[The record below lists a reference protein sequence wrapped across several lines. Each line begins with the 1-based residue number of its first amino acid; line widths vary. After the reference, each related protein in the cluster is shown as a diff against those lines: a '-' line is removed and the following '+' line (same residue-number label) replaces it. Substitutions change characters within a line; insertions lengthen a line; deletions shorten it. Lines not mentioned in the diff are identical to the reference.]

1 MQVKFERV
9 GETMNLRL
17 RRAMRSVLAVV
28 MLTVLLCGE
37 ALAGIPCYINANT
50 KIYNRPSTSAVSL
63 SVPKNL
69 GCHIEAMNG
78 DWALVR
84 NGNAYAFIPLRYLTL
99 KDRLKGYITKSTPLY
114 RNASSSSS
122 KLGTLPVGMEV
133 YVSGRAGSYFQVQNA
148 NGSVTGYVKGSYVS
162 PTKPKTESKPVQPG
176 NSSNSLISTTNRYYE
191 GMSDSQKI
199 EYVIYV
205 AQTLYGKPYSSDA
218 DVPNSFDCSRFVK
231 YCYDQIGISLSATA
245 HGQGYDTVHKKIS
258 NTGSLKRG
266 DVVCFNT
273 NSSDGDASDHTGI
286 YIGDGYFVHASSS
299 AGKVIVSTLTSGY
312 YKNTFSWGFRIAN

>member
-1 MQVKFERV
+1 
-9 GETMNLRL
+9 MNLRL
-17 RRAMRSVLAVV
+17 RRVMRSVLALA

-37 ALAGIPCYINANT
+37 ALASIPCYINADT
-50 KIYNRPSTSAVSL
+50 KIYNRPSTSAASLNVS
-63 SVPKNL
+63 KNF
-69 GCHIEAMNG
+69 GCYIEAMNG

-84 NGNAYAFIPLRYLTL
+84 NGDVYAFIPLRYLTL
-99 KDRLKGYITKSTPLY
+99 KNRLKGYISRSTPLY

-133 YVSGRAGSYFQVQNA
+133 YVSGRAGSYFQIQNA
-148 NGSVTGYVKGSYVS
+148 NGSITGYVRASYVS
-162 PTKPKTESKPVQPG
+162 PTKPKVESAPAQSPG
-176 NSSNSLISTTNRYYE
+176 SGSSSNSLISTTSRYYE

-205 AQTLYGKPYSSDA
+205 AQTLYGRPYDSDA

-231 YCYDQIGISLSATA
+231 YCYEQIGISLSATA
-245 HGQGYDTVHKKIS
+245 RDQGYDTEHKKIS
-258 NTGSLKRG
+258 NPGSLKRG

-312 YKNTFSWGFRIAN
+312 YKNTFSWGFRIVS